1 MLNKFFKNRKG
12 FTLVELMI
20 VVAIIGILAVV
31 AIPTYMRF
39 TMRAKASEASNN
51 ISAIMKGAKSYYN
64 GEPSD
69 ASGNPL
75 ARHFPNNMAEPIPA
89 GTAGAALAQAILTVP
104 AAVPCTGGQPLYAKN
119 ATIWETNVWKRLGFQ
134 IDKAHYFRYNY
145 TTTGFGLTSLVTVN
159 AQADLDCDASLSG
172 YQMNT
177 NVTASGEVQSTEMLV
192 NNPYE

>member
-51 ISAIMKGAKSYYN
+51 ISALMKGAKSFYN
-64 GEPSD
+64 SEPSD
-69 ASGNPL
+69 SSGNPL
-75 ARHFPNNMAEPIPA
+75 ARHFPNNTPEATPA
-89 GTAGAALAQAILTVP
+89 ASAQALFTTP
-104 AAVPCTGGQPLYAKN
+104 TNAPCTGGQPLYTRN
-119 ATIWETNVWKRLGFQ
+119 AALWENPIFKRLGFQ
-134 IDKAHYFRYNY
+134 IDKAHYFRYAYVTN
-145 TTTGFGLTSLVTVN
+145 GVGLNAQVNIN
-159 AQADLDCDASLSG
+159 AQADLDCDNVLSG

-177 NVTASGEVQSTEMLV
+177 NVTASGEVQSTEMVV